1 VRRRD
6 EIDQQERRQRE
17 AVLAEFDAGNTDAT
31 QAWQLTCCAT
41 SA

>member
-31 QAWQLTCCAT
+31 LQAGGGQQ
-41 SA
+41 